1 MKKYVLTLL
10 ITLFGI
16 NLLSAQN
23 NSDNQTSI
31 TFEVSNMGFN
41 TVKGSFSGM
50 TGLVNIAKGNI
61 TSSKI
66 NVCIPA
72 NTVNTGNNGRDKHL
86 KKEDFFDVEKYP
98 NICFVSTSI
107 TKNGDEYIVK
117 GNLTLKDVTKEISI
131 PMQIENNQ
139 LIAEFKLTRKDFNFG
154 PNGGFM
160 VGKTIDIKVETTLL

>member
-1 MKKYVLTLL
+1 MKKHVFTLL

-16 NLLSAQN
+16 NLLNAQN
-23 NSDNQTSI
+23 NSDNLTSI

-41 TVKGSFSGM
+41 TVNGSFSGM
-50 TGLVNIAKGNI
+50 TGAVNVDPNNI
-61 TSSKI
+61 ISSKI
-66 NVCIPA
+66 DVCIPA
-72 NTVNTGNNGRDKHL
+72 NSVNTGNNGRDKHL
-86 KKEDFFDVEKYP
+86 KKDDFFDVEKYP
-98 NICFVSTSI
+98 NICFVSNSV
-107 TKNGDEYIVK
+107 TKNGDKYIVK

-139 LIAEFKLTRKDFNFG
+139 LIAEFKLTRKDFNLG